1 MELKSVKLYNVSSY
15 AGEAAFDLSTDGGRT
30 IILIG
35 GSNGAGKTSLFTAI
49 KLALYGPLCF
59 RYQGKNAQYSAR
71 LKELMNHDAF
81 TEPEVRTYVE
91 AEVMLPVGQS
101 GSVYT
106 VHREWIYTGQRIR
119 ETYWVRD
126 ASGLLSPRDKDYFQN
141 YLFTVIPPNLFE
153 FFFFDGEEISNFF
166 SDASYNTYIKNAVL
180 TLCGYDTFGLIKK
193 FCDTYVGG
201 DSSDAEY
208 RRLLGDLRGK
218 EEELEKPESGIA
230 AAETALEKLEEKK
243 AAALDEKESLEA
255 QFKASGGLRK
265 DERDILHNQLRR
277 YDQEKEECA
286 KQIRTYTEGLMPFYI
301 AYSLSR
307 ELQEQLSREE
317 QMRQYLAST
326 CQLSEAML
334 EEAVSR
340 SGFVPADQAGPLSRH
355 LYESI
360 SSALRPEGAPEE
372 FTFLHDLSGEQR
384 DQVSSTLTELSR
396 FNPRK
401 IIQAI
406 GSKKKR
412 RRPLNRC
419 SANCGRPS
427 PASTPTRSWS
437 GSASCPP
444 PSRPIASLFPRS
456 RSNWTDTTR
465 RNCPCKRL
473 PRPCAAGSGP
483 RKKTR
488 PLTSTP
494 PASAP

>member
-1 MELKSVKLYNVSSY
+1 MELKSVKLYNFSSY

-126 ASGLLSPRDKDYFQN
+126 ASGLLSPRDRDYFQN

-166 SDASYNTYIKNAVL
+166 SDASYNAYIKNAVL

-208 RRLLGDLRGK
+208 RRLLEDLRGK

-230 AAETALEKLEEKK
+230 AAKTALEKLEEKK
-243 AAALDEKESLEA
+243 AAALDEKVSLEA

-307 ELQEQLSREE
+307 ELQEQLSQEE

-326 CQLSEAML
+326 RQLSEAML

-340 SGFVPADQAGPLSRH
+340 SGFVPADQAGPLS
-355 LYESI
+355 
-360 SSALRPEGAPEE
+360 
-372 FTFLHDLSGEQR
+372 Q
-384 DQVSSTLTELSR
+384 
-396 FNPRK
+396 
-401 IIQAI
+401 I
-406 GSKKKR
+406 GR
-412 RRPLNRC
+412 
-419 SANCGRPS
+419 
-427 PASTPTRSWS
+427 
-437 GSASCPP
+437 ASC
-444 PSRPIASLFPRS
+444 RERV
-456 RSNWTDTTR
+456 
-465 RNCPCKRL
+465 
-473 PRPCAAGSGP
+473 
-483 RKKTR
+483 
-488 PLTSTP
+488 
-494 PASAP
+494 